1 MSKFKPNSH
10 FFATMCLLKG
20 YAMTLIIENVK
31 EEFLPAFKGLAKG
44 VQARLK
50 AKRSDKEIA
59 AEWKK
64 EVGEMMED
72 YKAGRIKAFSS
83 IEELKK
89 DLES

>member
-1 MSKFKPNSH
+1 
-10 FFATMCLLKG
+10 
-20 YAMTLIIENVK
+20 MTLVIENVK

-72 YKAGRIKAFSS
+72 YRAGRLKAYKNAK
-83 IEELKK
+83 EMH
-89 DLES
+89 